1 MREVLHMSNE
11 TTDYITDNLEIAVEN
26 YVDSMDMDTLITEVQ
41 NSVLQYYQHNADTEE
56 VMHFIQNWGAR

>member
-1 MREVLHMSNE
+1 MSNE

-26 YVDSMDMDTLITEVQ
+26 YVDSMDMDTLIAEVQ

>member
-1 MREVLHMSNE
+1 MSNE
-11 TTDYITDNLEIAVEN
+11 TTDYIADNLEIAVEN
-26 YVDSMDMDTLITEVQ
+26 YVDSMDMDTLIAEVQ